1 MIRVVKTD
9 KFDDFHRRIYK
20 DETNRKY
27 VDINCNDHNP
37 QICTTCK
44 NGEPEYPIEFQIV
57 LSRDYNNHLFI
68 TTDVDRYI
76 EVEKNMYIVILN
88 DNREY
93 IVGKYGFVGIV
104 GTSAIRKGQFSNR
117 LIEVSED
124 KQKEHLKILSELKE
138 EDKRIQFKD
147 STGKPVELRDMFSH
161 ILK

>member
-20 DETNRKY
+20 DETGRKY

-44 NGEPEYPIEFQIV
+44 NGEPEYPIEFQIL
-57 LSRDYNNHLFI
+57 LSNDYNNHLFI
-68 TTDVDRYI
+68 SSDVDLYI
-76 EVEKNMYIVILN
+76 EVDNDIHIVILN
-88 DNREY
+88 DKREY

-117 LIEVSED
+117 LIEVSEE
-124 KQKEHLKILSELKE
+124 KQKEHLKILSKLKE
-138 EDKRIQFKD
+138 EEN
-147 STGKPVELRDMFSH
+147 PVPYGSERNYY
-161 ILK
+161 I

>member
-20 DETNRKY
+20 DENNIIY
-27 VDINCNDHNP
+27 VDVDCNDHNP
-37 QICTTCK
+37 NLNTVSK
-44 NGEPEYPIEFQIV
+44 DGEPCYPIEFQIV
-57 LSRDYNNHLFI
+57 LSRDYNNHLFT

-117 LIEVSED
+117 LIEVSEE

-138 EDKRIQFKD
+138 EEN
-147 STGKPVELRDMFSH
+147 PVPYGSERNYY
-161 ILK
+161 I